1 MKKKKAAPST
11 GTTRNKSSEISQHQR
26 NEDQIFFEYLQDH
39 VASCSM
45 VCEATGLRQKNCTR
59 FKRDYEKANLLWELY
74 EKRCDITG
82 RKVAWLTT
90 NSELVPNIFDSQL
103 SLFEEGGG
111 D

>member
-1 MKKKKAAPST
+1 MKKSEVNTPTLST
-11 GTTRNKSSEISQHQR
+11 CNGKGPNFLSEM
-26 NEDQIFFEYLQDH
+26 QIFFEYLQDN